1 MARLKQWMFVLPC
14 LALAAWLLA
23 GTIRVIMADPLRD
36 NPFHLP
42 NQTGTAPEFL
52 PGDEA
57 KDNHIVVERNYFRSS
72 LQPPI
77 PGPPVPGR
85 DDFFTDIK
93 SPLTAKLIGTVV
105 ASQEDWSLA
114 LIIAGGENGLYRLGD
129 PLMGE
134 AIVVAVLSDRVVL
147 ERDGQREY
155 LAFSEGASVPVPQE
169 PVASPAVSKEKLLAK
184 KTGRDSFLVDRG
196 ALEKRLAQPG
206 DLLRKTRITLAFD
219 KKGGIEGIRLVM
231 GRSASIFKQAGLKH
245 GDVIHRIGPY
255 IINGPERMLE
265 IYQKLKTARDLDVEL
280 TRGGK
285 RKTLRYRI
293 E

>member
-1 MARLKQWMFVLPC
+1 MARQKQWMFILPC
-14 LALAAWLLA
+14 LALAAWLVA

-42 NQTGTAPEFL
+42 NQTGPAPDFL

-77 PGPPVPGR
+77 PGPPVPDREFELGQP
-85 DDFFTDIK
+85 
-93 SPLTAKLIGTVV
+93 SPLAAKLIGTVV

-114 LIIAGGENGLYRLGD
+114 LITAGGENGLYRLGD
-129 PLMGE
+129 PLLEE
-134 AIVVAVLSDRVVL
+134 AVVVAVLSDKVVL
-147 ERDGQREY
+147 ERKGTHEY
-155 LAFSEGASVPVPQE
+155 LSFERTVSARVAVQYIQQPLKAASVVK
-169 PVASPAVSKEKLLAK
+169 PA
-184 KTGRDSFLVDRG
+184 GPGSFVVDRD
-196 ALEKRLAQPG
+196 ALQKLLAQPG
-206 DLLRKTRITLAFD
+206 DLLRKTRITLAFN
-219 KKGGIEGIRLVM
+219 KKGDIEGIRLVT
-231 GRSASIFKQAGLKH
+231 GRSASIFKQAGLRH

-255 IINGPERMLE
+255 VINGPERMLE
-265 IYQKLKTARDLDVEL
+265 IYQKLKNARELDVEL

-293 E
+293 D